1 MLKTSNFKE
10 TNILNIYRN
19 ESFAGILK
27 RTENGCVFEFDKNF
41 ISDNRYKKLTFNIN
55 KYKETI
61 KTDGYNLPPFF
72 ANLFPEGLRLRALTK
87 YLKTSEDD
95 MFTLFAAVG
104 SDVIGDIYAKNE
116 KKTNSFPKA
125 LKLNEINF
133 YELFNK
139 TITDNIPSW
148 EGNDTIAGV
157 QEKISASMITFP
169 LNIASNKSAY
179 ILKLN
184 SKDHNN
190 LVENEF
196 YTMKLAK
203 LCGLNTA
210 KFKLVK
216 DKDKN
221 LGLLVTR
228 FDKEFIDNSFVF
240 HHQEDGCQLL
250 ERYPADKYRI
260 SLNEIAKK
268 ILEIASAPQN
278 CILAVLQ
285 LYCFSYIIGNG
296 DLHAKN
302 ISLIQK
308 NASSF
313 IELSPIYDL
322 ICTHIYG
329 DRKMAIKI
337 DGRDDNIK
345 SNIVI
350 DFAKRHGVSEPAT
363 KLMINNIVNKI
374 QKNINLIFKI
384 SMPEKASNYLKKTI
398 IKRIN
403 DLKI

>member
-1 MLKTSNFKE
+1 M
-10 TNILNIYRN
+10 
-19 ESFAGILK
+19 
-27 RTENGCVFEFDKNF
+27 
-41 ISDNRYKKLTFNIN
+41 
-55 KYKETI
+55 
-61 KTDGYNLPPFF
+61 
-72 ANLFPEGLRLRALTK
+72 
-87 YLKTSEDD
+87 
-95 MFTLFAAVG
+95 
-104 SDVIGDIYAKNE
+104 
-116 KKTNSFPKA
+116 
-125 LKLNEINF
+125 
-133 YELFNK
+133 
-139 TITDNIPSW
+139 
-148 EGNDTIAGV
+148 
-157 QEKISASMITFP
+157 
-169 LNIASNKSAY
+169 
-179 ILKLN
+179 N
-184 SKDHNN
+184 SKERNN

-228 FDKEFIDNSFVF
+228 FDKEFIDNNFVF

-250 ERYPADKYRI
+250 DRYPADKYRI

-345 SNIVI
+345 SSMVI
-350 DFAKRHGVSEPAT
+350 DFAKRQGVSEPAT
-363 KLMINNIVNKI
+363 KLMINNIINKI

>member
-1 MLKTSNFKE
+1 MVKTADFKE
-10 TNILNIYRN
+10 TNILKIYRN
-19 ESFAGILK
+19 DTFAGILK

-41 ISDNRYKKLTFNIN
+41 ISDNKYKNLTFNIN
-55 KYKETI
+55 KYKEII

-72 ANLFPEGLRLRALTK
+72 ANLLPEGLRLRALTK

-95 MFTLFAAVG
+95 MFTLFAAAG

-116 KKTNSFPKA
+116 RKTKSFPKA

-139 TITDNIPSW
+139 TIIDNIPAW
-148 EGNDTIAGV
+148 AGNDTIAGV

-169 LNIASNKSAY
+169 LNIASDKSAY

-184 SKDHNN
+184 SKDHDN

-196 YTMKLAK
+196 YTMELAK

-210 KFKLVK
+210 KFKFVK

-221 LGLLVTR
+221 YGLLVTR
-228 FDKEFIDNSFVF
+228 FDKEFVNDRFIF
-240 HHQEDGCQLL
+240 HHQEDGCQILNK
-250 ERYPADKYRI
+250 YPADKYRI
-260 SLNEIAKK
+260 SLNDITER
-268 ILEIASAPQN
+268 ILEIASAPQS
-278 CILAVLQ
+278 CILSILQ

-302 ISLIQK
+302 ISLIQR
-308 NASSF
+308 NSSSF
-313 IELSPIYDL
+313 VELSPIYDL

-345 SNIVI
+345 SRTII
-350 DFAKRHGVSEPAT
+350 DFADRHGVSETAT
-363 KLMINNIVNKI
+363 KLMISNLINKI
-374 QKNINLIFKI
+374 QKNIDLLFNI
-384 SMPEKASNYLKKTI
+384 SMPEKALNYLRKTI
-398 IKRIN
+398 IKRID
-403 DLKI
+403 DLKV